1 MIDWASSDVDRL
13 FELATKQL
21 DCISSDARKASAVR
35 KSNEFIKL
43 ARDMEVESGLKV
55 NNLGMFIGRG
65 GANLRSLQKR
75 TGTLIYSMRPENSWF
90 VYYRN
95 SDDLDTVKRSMRG
108 R

>member
-55 NNLGMFIGRG
+55 SNPGMFIGRR

-75 TGTLIYSMRPENSWF
+75 TGTVVRQES
-90 VYYRN
+90 
-95 SDDLDTVKRSMRG
+95 T
-108 R
+108 